1 MSSMAFGPNLEV
13 GVSEE
18 PAAMHETACGLSLWC
33 SQGQC
38 CVSTCLGDCFLAEAL
53 GLGVWLGSVGLV
65 LISLLPSPVPQ
76 CHRIHRSLASQF
88 KYALVWVSLWE
99 GGGPGSCPA

>member
-1 MSSMAFGPNLEV
+1 MVFTRPVLCEHL
-13 GVSEE
+13 
-18 PAAMHETACGLSLWC
+18 PWGLLL
-33 SQGQC
+33 
-38 CVSTCLGDCFLAEAL
+38 VEAL